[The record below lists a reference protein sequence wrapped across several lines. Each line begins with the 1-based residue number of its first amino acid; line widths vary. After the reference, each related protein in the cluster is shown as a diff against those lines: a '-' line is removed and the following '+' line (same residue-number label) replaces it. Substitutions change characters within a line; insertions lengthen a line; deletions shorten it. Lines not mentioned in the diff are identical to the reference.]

1 MSELDS
7 CVKEYAGKLII
18 MITNGMIV
26 FFTPFWRRSGMLFGV
41 PKTKPRL
48 SQFHLVTSQN
58 ILRKLR
64 T

>member
-7 CVKEYAGKLII
+7 CVREYVGKLII
-18 MITNGMIV
+18 MIINGMIV

-48 SQFHLVTSQN
+48 RQFYLVNSQN